1 MNNENHAI
9 IAREVGIGGDILQP
23 LLPSSH
29 RHPEGRNAFAHIWVC
44 LRAKF
49 GDTRLVPDQYLQEVL
64 DYIQY
69 LVANP
74 F

>member
-1 MNNENHAI
+1 MNDENHTI
-9 IAREVGIGGDILQP
+9 IARAVGIGGDILQP
-23 LLPSSH
+23 LLPASQ

-49 GDTRLVPDQYLQEVL
+49 GDTRLVPDQYLQDVL